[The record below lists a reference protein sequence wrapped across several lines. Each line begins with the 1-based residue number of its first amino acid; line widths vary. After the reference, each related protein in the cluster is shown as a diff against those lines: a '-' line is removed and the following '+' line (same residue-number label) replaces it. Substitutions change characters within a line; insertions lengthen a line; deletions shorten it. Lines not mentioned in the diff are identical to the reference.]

1 MAVQL
6 GIKDFAYFVFC
17 FAIQFYWWG
26 GGCSLC
32 GKGFGKAG
40 SSWEMWNTGW
50 TPQNCCRRWT
60 VMECVPGV
68 PIILNSPRFF
78 STSFL
83 EGRVVRKNFTFTYT
97 WSPILKAGDGIHC
110 FLVAFLGLCDQ
121 HFQLGV
127 QLVQVCHIT
136 LSLGGQ

>member
-1 MAVQL
+1 MKFFIYFFFFFQ
-6 GIKDFAYFVFC
+6 IKFFGGGG
-17 FAIQFYWWG
+17 G

-50 TPQNCCRRWT
+50 TPRNCCRRQT
-60 VMECVPGV
+60 VMECMPRV

-83 EGRVVRKNFTFTYT
+83 KGRVVWKNFAFTYT
-97 WSPILKAGDGIHC
+97 WSPILRAGDSIRWRS
-110 FLVAFLGLCDQ
+110 AA
-121 HFQLGV
+121 
-127 QLVQVCHIT
+127 
-136 LSLGGQ
+136 